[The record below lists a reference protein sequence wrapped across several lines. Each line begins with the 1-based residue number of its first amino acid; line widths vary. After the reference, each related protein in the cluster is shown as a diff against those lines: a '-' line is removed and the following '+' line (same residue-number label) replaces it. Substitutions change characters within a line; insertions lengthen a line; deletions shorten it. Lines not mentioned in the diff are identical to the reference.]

1 MCCWCKTCFCALIAL
16 GSGIFSTSAQ
26 VLTADDLVRAG
37 ITRLSDIL
45 ELADD
50 WVGSSTEGYHW
61 TIAPLGTSWE
71 ASPDWSLFID
81 GQPINLS
88 ALNQQSLNALP
99 LTIVEICE
107 VQLHAHPVVIHG
119 ILASGGAIQITRCA
133 PQTGITFAGQL
144 SAGNETGDPGPYR
157 YTNFG
162 GPNVDRTGPTIHSS
176 LAIASENQFV
186 QITGALDEHHATDPR
201 IHPRVLQLY
210 QGEKD
215 ARILHRALGFSGR
228 LLGHR
233 ISAGTSRVEDLGFLP
248 FMGREIPLDQEI
260 SYASASFSRN
270 KFSYSLSGN
279 STALS
284 TRQNPE
290 SVSVEFTQRQLYART
305 SLRTSRLEYGAS
317 AVLAD
322 GRFGPNLER
331 DGLSALRLDATF
343 ETGPASAF
351 RMKAMSALAL
361 DNGILGYEWFTH
373 ARHEESGIDLRF
385 LIRRRALA
393 SRINFVHWIMRGHG
407 LGGAEFRYQLPS
419 SPKRETL
426 YSADLDWTTG
436 DRIKLHLSGGVRRF
450 TDSVRPFTEFT
461 LDSAR
466 THLQTI
472 TSIVPTVGN
481 IARTNLRI
489 NYPLTQQ
496 FTLKIYGAYA
506 YPWSSMHTFRDAWH
520 HRLQVGVRG
529 EFHPNDRF
537 SLDLRFRYVGASAWH
552 AFERAAEENPEF
564 YAMRLPSTVHLHLTA
579 QKRFWQNRLRI
590 SATMRNVLNHPHITH
605 PAGARTRSLFQVTLR
620 YLFGYNSRTTRTHVA
635 GQAH

>member
-1 MCCWCKTCFCALIAL
+1 MCCWWKTCFCALITL

-61 TIAPLGTSWE
+61 AIAPLGTSWE

-81 GQPINLS
+81 GQPINLQ
-88 ALNQQSLNALP
+88 ALNRQSLNVLP
-99 LTIVEICE
+99 LTIAEICE

-119 ILASGGAIQITRCA
+119 VLASGGAIQITRCS
-133 PQTGITFAGQL
+133 PRTGITFAGQL

-162 GPNVDRTGPTIHSS
+162 GSNVDRTGPTIHSS
-176 LAIASENQFV
+176 LAIASKNQFV

-201 IHPRVLQLY
+201 IRPRVLQLY

-215 ARILHRALGFSGR
+215 ARILHRALGLSAR

-270 KFSYSLSGN
+270 KFSYSLSG
-279 STALS
+279 SATALG
-284 TRQNPE
+284 TRKNPE
-290 SVSVEFTQRQLYART
+290 SVSVEFMQRQLYVRT

-322 GRFGPNLER
+322 ARFGPNQRR
-331 DGLSALRLDATF
+331 DGLSTLRLDATF
-343 ETGPASAF
+343 ETA
-351 RMKAMSALAL
+351 RMSVFKIKAVSALAL
-361 DNGILGYEWFTH
+361 DDGILGYEWFTH
-373 ARHEESGIDLRF
+373 ARHDESGIGLRL

-393 SRINFVHWIMRGHG
+393 SRINFAHWVTREHRPGNAE
-407 LGGAEFRYQLPS
+407 LGFQPPNL
-419 SPKRETL
+419 PKREAL

-436 DRIKLHLSGGVRRF
+436 NRIKLHLSGGMRKF
-450 TDSVRPFTEFT
+450 KNSVRPFTEST
-461 LDSAR
+461 LDSTR
-466 THLQTI
+466 TYLQTV
-472 TSIVPTVGN
+472 TNVVSTTGN
-481 IARTNLRI
+481 IARTNLQVD
-489 NYPLTQQ
+489 YPLTQQ
-496 FTLKIYGAYA
+496 LTLKIYGAYA

-520 HRLQVGVRG
+520 HRLQVGIRG

-552 AFERAAEENPEF
+552 AFEGAAKENPEF
-564 YAMRLPSTVHLHLTA
+564 YAMRLSGSVHLHLTA
-579 QKRFWQNRLRI
+579 QKRFWENRLRI
-590 SATMRNVLNHPHITH
+590 SATMRNVLDHPHIIH
-605 PAGARTRSLFQVTLR
+605 PAGARTRALFQVTLQ
-620 YLFGYNSRTTRTHVA
+620 YLFGVRNIDLP
-635 GQAH
+635 